1 MDKMCAGQRTVCS
14 VCTCTCWVGCVN
26 DHWFE
31 LCEAES
37 DCVYVVAA
45 TIGFESCASE
55 RAVLCVCMCVAMDES
70 CAGQRTVCSVCAY
83 VLGRL
88 CQ

>member
-1 MDKMCAGQRTVCS
+1 MRAREQS
-14 VCTCTCWVGCVN
+14 VVYVRTCWVGCVN

-55 RAVLCVCMCVAMDES
+55 RAVLCVCMCVAMD
-70 CAGQRTVCSVCAY
+70 GLNRHDWI
-83 VLGRL
+83 
-88 CQ
+88 